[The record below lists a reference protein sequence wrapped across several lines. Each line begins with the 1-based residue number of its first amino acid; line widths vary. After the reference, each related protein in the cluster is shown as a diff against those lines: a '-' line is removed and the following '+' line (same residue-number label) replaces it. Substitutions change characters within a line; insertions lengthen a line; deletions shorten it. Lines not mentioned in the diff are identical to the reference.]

1 MKAEKK
7 KKKKSGFLVLE
18 SAYSF
23 LWQHRIKHRLK
34 LIGSDMAIDQVD
46 DDVDDDDDDG
56 AGVRLANET
65 IPMW

>member
-1 MKAEKK
+1 
-7 KKKKSGFLVLE
+7 
-18 SAYSF
+18 
-23 LWQHRIKHRLK
+23 
-34 LIGSDMAIDQVD
+34 MAIDQVD